1 MARQSYAITTVER
14 FRPPSSGT
22 LSKRATVYPF
32 AERKTISA
40 SVPVIEAALPA
51 VSSGGG
57 GAGGGGAATAGSGA
71 TSEFGPSERNTCSA
85 GATSASSSS
94 CVLRGR
100 RRRRSACGRARRSS
114 WRWCILCMSD
124 VIAAI
129 SGSMQARAA
138 VSPQQ

>member
-71 TSEFGPSERNTCSA
+71 TSEFGPSERNSCSA

-94 CVLRGR
+94 CVLRSR
-100 RRRRSACGRARRSS
+100 RRTRCGRAARSRR
-114 WRWCILCMSD
+114 RWCILCMNA

>member
-1 MARQSYAITTVER
+1 MRGEYAPEIARQKNCAAHCESTRSCRPNFGCCSHRPRNSKRSPGRAVARQSYAITTVER

-57 GAGGGGAATAGSGA
+57 GILGIGG
-71 TSEFGPSERNTCSA
+71 
-85 GATSASSSS
+85 
-94 CVLRGR
+94 
-100 RRRRSACGRARRSS
+100 
-114 WRWCILCMSD
+114 
-124 VIAAI
+124 
-129 SGSMQARAA
+129 
-138 VSPQQ
+138 